1 MEMRLR
7 ELVMDILAPENH
19 RNIHVTPGL
28 YKLIEQ
34 RCAFYL
40 FLQSLTCS
48 EYTKIYGV
56 NQLRLSVL
64 ISMGHSA
71 LCYTRLDNGES
82 KSLP

>member
-1 MEMRLR
+1 MEMRLK

-28 YKLIEQ
+28 YNLIEQ
-34 RCAFYL
+34 RPAFYL

-48 EYTKIYGV
+48 EYTKTYGV
-56 NQLRLSVL
+56 NQSRLSVL
-64 ISMGHSA
+64 ISMGRLA
-71 LCYTRLDNGES
+71 LCYTSLDNGES